1 MGNAKVILGAY
12 VPGSS
17 WLHHLDPRVKLFS
30 CFWYVVIVFLASN
43 WLGYLWLFIVL
54 GTLIALSRLP
64 LKLYWRGIKPLFWII
79 LFTVAIQLL
88 FSSGGHVYWQWGW
101 LAITSGGFYQ
111 SAIILARFILII
123 TISTVLTAT
132 TPTLQLAAAMEAFMK
147 PLRYLRVP
155 VNQIAVMLMIVLRF
169 IPTIMDET
177 TKVMNAQKSRGV
189 NFDEGSLIER
199 ARRLEPLLIPLF
211 VGSFKRAEE
220 LATAMEA
227 RGYDPDA
234 PRTKYRVLHW
244 HQNDTLAM
252 IGLTLATVILLATRL
267 MPTGMLF

>member
-101 LAITSGGFYQ
+101 LAV
-111 SAIILARFILII
+111 FI
-123 TISTVLTAT
+123 SR
-132 TPTLQLAAAMEAFMK
+132 QLFW
-147 PLRYLRVP
+147 
-155 VNQIAVMLMIVLRF
+155 
-169 IPTIMDET
+169 
-177 TKVMNAQKSRGV
+177 RG
-189 NFDEGSLIER
+189 
-199 ARRLEPLLIPLF
+199 LF
-211 VGSFKRAEE
+211 
-220 LATAMEA
+220 
-227 RGYDPDA
+227 
-234 PRTKYRVLHW
+234 
-244 HQNDTLAM
+244 
-252 IGLTLATVILLATRL
+252 
-267 MPTGMLF
+267 

>member
-123 TISTVLTAT
+123 TIGNFFGAVYSDHHHLNRFDRHYANASISGGHGGIYETVALSA
-132 TPTLQLAAAMEAFMK
+132 
-147 PLRYLRVP
+147 
-155 VNQIAVMLMIVLRF
+155 
-169 IPTIMDET
+169 
-177 TKVMNAQKSRGV
+177 
-189 NFDEGSLIER
+189 R
-199 ARRLEPLLIPLF
+199 A
-211 VGSFKRAEE
+211 S
-220 LATAMEA
+220 
-227 RGYDPDA
+227 
-234 PRTKYRVLHW
+234 
-244 HQNDTLAM
+244 
-252 IGLTLATVILLATRL
+252 
-267 MPTGMLF
+267 